1 MFVPKLLKDL
11 LSSLG
16 VEVSKGVEDELGMS
30 SEETDSFTM
39 VVGVTDVVAIH
50 PKVRQMGITYS
61 ADAAALHLRAEAMG
75 AQGDQKRLYGLAGK
89 RLEKALTV
97 QTNDGRLYWQ
107 RANVMTLQEGS
118 TGNTR
123 HRANTHFEIAAN
135 LISDPT
141 DRAKMLS
148 DWGWVLGGWVSTP
161 TLTAVRI
168 HFIFPIPSFPLIIV
182 HSIHAGETKIG
193 RIQVGGSNCLVSL
206 CAIRSLCTL
215 FQEAESKI
223 TPLSLLMK
231 FVILT

>member
-16 VEVSKGVEDELGMS
+16 VEVSKGVEDELSMS

-39 VVGVTDVVAIH
+39 VVGETDIVAIH
-50 PKVRQMGITYS
+50 PNVRQMGITYS
-61 ADAAALHLRAEAMG
+61 ADAAALRLRAEAMG

-107 RANVMTLQEGS
+107 RANVMTSQEGS
-118 TGNTR
+118 TGNTKQL
-123 HRANTHFEIAAN
+123 ANTHFEIAAN
-135 LISDPT
+135 LITDPT

-148 DWGWVLGGWVSTP
+148 DWGWVFGGWVATP

-168 HFIFPIPSFPLIIV
+168 HSFHFPPFLLNPLNYGSFHPCRRDSNRAHPS
-182 HSIHAGETKIG
+182 G
-193 RIQVGGSNCLVSL
+193 RKLL
-206 CAIRSLCTL
+206 
-215 FQEAESKI
+215 
-223 TPLSLLMK
+223 PYLLMCYTIAMHIVSRSRK
-231 FVILT
+231 